1 MLKEEIIGK
10 RVRLIRMED
19 PYTKLKSGD
28 EGLVT
33 GVDDLS
39 QIMVKWDDGSSLSLI
54 PDLDEYE
61 ILESRKIKMFLEFVN
76 NQSSSYVDEKLG
88 ELEELV
94 MSFSDGKDLMYEW
107 KNEDDHNI
115 IITYQINGDSFK
127 YELDIDSGFLLKTE
141 NDKIVMEEVVED
153 VEEGLDMIETDIQS
167 ELGINENYNFI
178 IEKNVAVD
186 QSLWNSC
193 KSWAK
198 SKYDVWPSAYAVGAA
213 AKRYKQKGGKWRKEK
228 KRKKKK

>member
-1 MLKEEIIGK
+1 MLVKEIIGK
-10 RVRLIRMED
+10 RVRLLRMED

-28 EGLVT
+28 EGVVT
-33 GVDDLS
+33 GVDDLN

-54 PDLDEYE
+54 PNIDEYE

-115 IITYQINGDSFK
+115 VITYQINGDSFK

-153 VEEGLDMIETDIQS
+153 VEEGLDMIEKDIQS
-167 ELGINENYNFI
+167 ELGITENYNFI
-178 IEKNVAVD
+178 IGKNVAVD

-198 SKYDVWPSAYAVGAA
+198 SKPNYA
-213 AKRYKQKGGKWRKEK
+213 K
-228 KRKKKK
+228 